1 MKSLSDLIINAPSP
15 TVAPTTTI
23 QLSPDNGT
31 PEAISLGYLSSNIGS
46 NFQIKLTLKP
56 FFNVQPKG
64 SSDKPE
70 VKNVT
75 SDPCSP
81 NFPVDVV
88 FTWVN
93 GSNPELLA
101 NLTKYTSA
109 PIEKNRIVDLG
120 QLKSQVQTKHFF

>member
-1 MKSLSDLIINAPSP
+1 MSDLIIDSP
-15 TVAPTTTI
+15 RPTIAATTTI
-23 QLSPDNGT
+23 QLPPENGT
-31 PEAISLGYLSSNIGS
+31 PEAISLGCLPSNIGL
-46 NFQIKLTLKP
+46 NFQIKLTSEP
-56 FFNVQPKG
+56 FFNVKPED

-70 VKNVT
+70 DKNVT
-75 SDPCSP
+75 SESCSP

-120 QLKSQVQTKHFF
+120 QLKAQVLIHVFVTY